1 MKFSEFVSTAKQ
13 QVERTVF
20 VFHGDEQ
27 FFKDEGLRVLRREVL
42 PVNTD
47 FIQMKFADAGEA
59 ALAGEL
65 ASAPFFH
72 KKKLVLVEDGEAA
85 LDQAIESVKR
95 HASAPSKVVLVLM
108 AKLIGDASRKLKPVA
123 DNVAFVEC
131 RGMRKENE
139 VKPWIMERAEAHG
152 KRISTRAAQELFA
165 RIGPELGILDTHLQ
179 KLALFVGAR
188 QVIEFEDIEGLV
200 EPDRDY
206 EAFQLTD
213 AIVMGNPKQA
223 MTILRAKMDKGDAGE
238 KVLGLIAWYYRR
250 LVKAKEVC
258 DRGGKEAELVS
269 ELGLKPNQAFLA
281 GRLMAQARSRSWDDI
296 GGLFRILAETDN
308 AIKTGAMPGEVAC
321 ETAVLKLMSQ
331 GGR

>member
-1 MKFSEFVSTAKQ
+1 MKFGEFVSAAKQ
-13 QVERTVF
+13 QDGKSVF

-47 FIQMKFADAGEA
+47 SIHVKFADAGEA

-65 ASAPFFH
+65 QSAPFFH
-72 KKKLVLVEDGEAA
+72 KKKLVLVEDGDAVLE
-85 LDQAIESVKR
+85 QAIETVKG

-108 AKLIGDASRKLKPVA
+108 TKLIGDASRKLKPVS

-131 RGMRKENE
+131 RGMRREND
-139 VKPWIMERAEAHG
+139 VKPWIVERASAHG

-165 RIGPELGILDTHLQ
+165 RIGPELGILDAHLQ
-179 KLALFVGAR
+179 KLALFTGAR
-188 QVIEFEDIEGLV
+188 QSIEFEDIEGLV

-238 KVLGLIAWYYRR
+238 KVLGLVAWYYRR

-258 DRGGKEAELVS
+258 DRGGKEADIVRELA
-269 ELGLKPNQAFLA
+269 LRPNQEFLA
-281 GRLMAQARSRSWDDI
+281 GRLMAQARSRSWDEI
-296 GGLFRILAETDN
+296 GRLFRILSETDK
-308 AIKTGAMPGEVAC
+308 AIKTGAMPPEVAC
-321 ETAVLKLMSQ
+321 ETAVLKLM
-331 GGR
+331 GAK